1 MASIESTSGVDLVA
15 TGSPEEDLA
24 SVSDAAAGLPVL
36 CSYSDGSVDFHSEP
50 LLDRGPARDR
60 ATAVSASAAQWPNGV
75 VSGGDRFKREM
86 IDIEELLS
94 RLNPLAEEFVPPS
107 LSGKG
112 NGCGPAR
119 GGDGGFYAN
128 GFGVSNQVRN
138 GGVRAYLVEEEEV
151 MEAVVADEGGEA
163 EVGMAGGGGEGELDH
178 HVVGA
183 TGGAAGR
190 TKWEAMGTK
199 TPRRRRRKRDQ
210 DHCVPSVGLVDT
222 HPPEA
227 GPKTPELVVR
237 AREAAC
243 VRGFARQ

>member
-1 MASIESTSGVDLVA
+1 
-15 TGSPEEDLA
+15 
-24 SVSDAAAGLPVL
+24 
-36 CSYSDGSVDFHSEP
+36 
-50 LLDRGPARDR
+50 
-60 ATAVSASAAQWPNGV
+60 
-75 VSGGDRFKREM
+75 
-86 IDIEELLS
+86 
-94 RLNPLAEEFVPPS
+94 
-107 LSGKG
+107 
-112 NGCGPAR
+112 
-119 GGDGGFYAN
+119 
-128 GFGVSNQVRN
+128 
-138 GGVRAYLVEEEEV
+138 

-199 TPRRRRRKRDQ
+199 TPRRRRRRRRKRDQ

-243 VRGFARQ
+243 VSQADLKLFFESVCGEVGSTCIAESATAALNCSGVVLGTLPLRYNECFIRFLSNLRISPSKTPVRPGSPRRPHPMC

>member
-50 LLDRGPARDR
+50 LLDRGSARDR

-94 RLNPLAEEFVPPS
+94 RLNPMAEEFVPPS

-138 GGVRAYLVEEEEV
+138 GGVLPILMFWCAFLQKKNGHGDDGKQRRMYSRTSLAQRDEV
-151 MEAVVADEGGEA
+151 IRRTVYVSDI
-163 EVGMAGGGGEGELDH
+163 DH
-178 HVVGA
+178 QVCPLIHNLSMLYV
-183 TGGAAGR
+183 
-190 TKWEAMGTK
+190 
-199 TPRRRRRKRDQ
+199 
-210 DHCVPSVGLVDT
+210 L
-222 HPPEA
+222 
-227 GPKTPELVVR
+227 
-237 AREAAC
+237 
-243 VRGFARQ
+243 